1 MKALVIGCGRVG
13 SNLAL
18 QLDREGWEVTAV
30 DEKEEALGRLGDN
43 WAGGFVLGHGMDI
56 EVLRRAG
63 IEEADAVVVATDG
76 DNTNIV
82 IGQVAQQR
90 FDNQC
95 VVVRVLDPARAEFY
109 RERGLRTI
117 CPTSVAIDV
126 LLESVRAC
134 EVRPGRAAAASL
146 MYILIAGGGK
156 VGANLART
164 LLKDGK
170 HEVTLIEQRRDRF
183 ERLEL
188 EFEHQVLLGDATELY
203 VLRLR
208 PRRLESSPSSST
220 ARAGT

>member
-13 SNLAL
+13 SNIAL

-30 DEKEEALGRLGDN
+30 DEKEEALGRLGDH

-56 EVLRRAG
+56 DVLRRAG

-82 IGQVAQQR
+82 IGQVAQER

-109 RERGLRTI
+109 RKRGLRTV

-134 EVRPGRAAAASL
+134 EVRPP
-146 MYILIAGGGK
+146 
-156 VGANLART
+156 
-164 LLKDGK
+164 
-170 HEVTLIEQRRDRF
+170 EP
-183 ERLEL
+183 
-188 EFEHQVLLGDATELY
+188 AT
-203 VLRLR
+203 
-208 PRRLESSPSSST
+208 T
-220 ARAGT
+220 